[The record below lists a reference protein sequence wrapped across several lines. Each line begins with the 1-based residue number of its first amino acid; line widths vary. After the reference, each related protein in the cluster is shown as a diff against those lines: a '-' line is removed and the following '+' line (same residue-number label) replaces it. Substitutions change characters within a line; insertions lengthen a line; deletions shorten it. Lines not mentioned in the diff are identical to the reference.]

1 MTVAVVVDSSSG
13 ISPALAA
20 AWGVHV
26 VPLYI
31 EWDGVTYR
39 DQVDLMPG
47 DFYQRLPA
55 ADRQPTTSAPTP
67 ADFLGVSRHL
77 LDGEYDEV
85 LILTVSSSLSIS
97 YESAGLVA
105 RELGGERVTVV
116 DTRTGAGAHALLA
129 AEAAELAAS
138 GQTAAEIA
146 ATVNRLLDRTE
157 VLIIMSTLSYLRKS
171 GRIST
176 TKAAAGAALNM
187 NPVVGFRDGSLDVM
201 ARPAGGRRARRFVEA
216 RLAALG
222 PPTRA
227 LAMYT
232 SSVDDAMAW
241 RGFVQD
247 RLGAP
252 RFDVCPLSPVVG
264 STCGPGA
271 HGLAVL
277 WGADGRDGADR

>member
-1 MTVAVVVDSSSG
+1 
-13 ISPALAA
+13 
-20 AWGVHV
+20 
-26 VPLYI
+26 
-31 EWDGVTYR
+31 
-39 DQVDLMPG
+39 
-47 DFYQRLPA
+47 
-55 ADRQPTTSAPTP
+55 
-67 ADFLGVSRHL
+67 
-77 LDGEYDEV
+77 
-85 LILTVSSSLSIS
+85 
-97 YESAGLVA
+97 
-105 RELGGERVTVV
+105 
-116 DTRTGAGAHALLA
+116 
-129 AEAAELAAS
+129 
-138 GQTAAEIA
+138 
-146 ATVNRLLDRTE
+146 VNRLLERAE
-157 VLIIMSTLSYLRKS
+157 LFIIMNTLSYLRKS

-176 TKAAAGAALNM
+176 AKAAAGAALNM

-277 WGADGRDGADR
+277 WGADGHDGAAG